1 MHSPASLNERG
12 CPVCHTPHVKAK
24 LFFKNN
30 IDSEKLSSFSF
41 ASRKTPEFMTHRLV
55 QCPVCDLVYANQPPS
70 EDELARAYHVADYDS
85 AEEAGDAAAAYMQ
98 AMKSTLLHLVP
109 KHAALEIGTGTG
121 VLLEQLSLAGFD
133 DVMGVEPSVAAI
145 AAAPEHRK
153 AWIRE
158 GIFVESDFK
167 PGSLDLICCFM
178 TMEHVRDP
186 KVIADAA
193 LRILR
198 PGGVFITITHN
209 YRSLVNRM
217 LGRRSP
223 IIDIE
228 HMQIFSD
235 KSIRYLF
242 EASGFGAVSVNA
254 FANRYA
260 LGYWMRL
267 SPLPAFLKSAVMRCF
282 NWLGWSRWRLRINV
296 GNTITVGYKP
306 AEAP

>member
-1 MHSPASLNERG
+1 MHSPTSLRERA
-12 CPVCHTPHVKAK
+12 CPVCQTPHGRAK
-24 LFFKNN
+24 LFFENN

-41 ASRKTPEFMTHRLV
+41 ASRKIPEFMTHRLV

-85 AEEAGDAAAAYMQ
+85 AEEAGDAATAYMQ
-98 AMKSTLLHLVP
+98 AMQPTLLNLVP
-109 KHAALEIGTGTG
+109 KHTALEIGTGTG
-121 VLLEQLSLAGFD
+121 VLLEQLNLAGFG
-133 DVMGVEPSVAAI
+133 DVIGVEPSVAAI

-167 PGSLDLICCFM
+167 PESLDLICCFM

-198 PGGVFITITHN
+198 PGGAFITITHN
-209 YRSLVNRM
+209 YRSLVNRV

-228 HMQIFSD
+228 HMQIFSNT
-235 KSIRYLF
+235 SVRYLF
-242 EASGFGAVSVNA
+242 EGSGFGEVSVTA

-267 SPLPAFLKSAVMRCF
+267 SPLPTFVKSVVTHCF
-282 NWLGWSRWRLRINV
+282 NRFGWSRWKLRINV

-306 AEAP
+306 AAAP

>member
-1 MHSPASLNERG
+1 MHLPTSHLERA
-12 CPVCHTPHVKAK
+12 CPVCQTPHDRAK
-24 LFFKNN
+24 LFFVNN
-30 IDSEKLSSFSF
+30 IDTAKLSSFSF
-41 ASRKTPEFMTHRLV
+41 ASRKTPEFMAHRLV
-55 QCPVCDLVYANQPPS
+55 QCPLCDLVYANQPPS
-70 EDELARAYHVADYDS
+70 EDELARAYHVADYNS
-85 AEEAGDAAAAYMQ
+85 AEEAGDAATAYMQ
-98 AMKSTLLHLVP
+98 AMQPTLHKLVP

-121 VLLEQLSLAGFD
+121 VLLEELNRAGFD
-133 DVMGVEPSVAAI
+133 DVMGIEPSVAAI
-145 AAAPEHRK
+145 AVAPEHRK

-158 GIFVESDFK
+158 GIFVEGDFR
-167 PGSLDLICCFM
+167 PESLDLICCFM

-186 KVIADAA
+186 KIIADAA

-198 PGGVFITITHN
+198 SGGVFITVTHN
-209 YRSLVNRM
+209 YRSLVNRV

-235 KSIRYLF
+235 ASIRYLF
-242 EASGFGAVSVNA
+242 EGSGFDRVSVTA

-267 SPLPAFLKSAVMRCF
+267 SPLPTSFKSVVMHCF
-282 NWLGWSRWRLRINV
+282 KWLGWSHWKLRINV

-306 AEAP
+306 PAAP